1 MLSPDYFNRGLYM
14 FDDDIILVNMA
25 DYKVAAGPQKL
36 MTRDL
41 GSCVAVCMRDP
52 VKGIGGLLH
61 IMLPKCPEHIKEK
74 ELYPKFADSG
84 IDVMVK
90 QLVSMGADRKKLVV
104 KLAGAAHMVK
114 TEGIPESEDLSSRNL
129 AAVKAKLAL
138 LNIPIQVMD
147 VEDYYPRTVIYEPAT
162 GQMLIKSIGRA
173 DKLY

>member
-1 MLSPDYFNRGLYM
+1 MVKNNYL
-14 FDDDIILVNMA
+14 FDDSIILVNMA
-25 DYKVAAGPQKL
+25 DYKVATGTKKL

-52 VKGIGGLLH
+52 VRGIGGLLH
-61 IMLPKCPEHIKEK
+61 IMLPKCPEDVKEK

-84 IDVMVK
+84 IDLMVK
-90 QLVSMGADRKKLVV
+90 ELVSMGADRSKLVA

-114 TEGIPESEDLSSRNL
+114 TEGVPESMDLSSRNL
-129 AAVKAKLAL
+129 AAVKTKLAQM
-138 LNIPIQVMD
+138 NIPIQVMD

-162 GQMLIKSIGRA
+162 GKMLIKSMGQA